1 MTDTS
6 ERSESSR
13 FMRSDGSVALRRVGL
28 SRPMLRDLYHW
39 LRTTS
44 WPRTFL
50 TISTAWLGS
59 NVLFAL
65 LFLAGGEC
73 ISNARPGHFGD
84 AFFFSVQT
92 LSTIGYGAMS
102 PATDYANVVVVVEA
116 FYGLLFVAITTGILF
131 AKFSTPT
138 ARLMFSTDALIAD
151 SGGKRMLSFRVANAR
166 TSHIVEATIRVS
178 IARDEY
184 DSEGRLMRRL
194 YDLALVRATS
204 PLLALT
210 WTVMHEIDESSP
222 LNGLT
227 EKELEEQRVVLLVTV
242 RGTEDKLS
250 TTVHARHA
258 YLTHH
263 ILFDRRHLD
272 VLRMSPDG
280 ERYVDYRVFHDHE
293 AA

>member
-1 MTDTS
+1 
-6 ERSESSR
+6 
-13 FMRSDGSVALRRVGL
+13 
-28 SRPMLRDLYHW
+28 MLRDVYHW

-50 TISTAWLGS
+50 TITGAWLGS

-65 LFLAGGEC
+65 LFLAGGDC
-73 ISNARPGHFGD
+73 IANARSGHFAD

-92 LSTIGYGAMS
+92 LSTIGYGAMA
-102 PATDYANVVVVVEA
+102 PTTDYANVVVVVEA
-116 FYGLLFVAITTGILF
+116 FYGLLFVAITTGIIF

-138 ARLMFSTDALIAD
+138 ARLMFSREALVAD
-151 SGGKRMLSFRVANAR
+151 MGAKRVLNFRLANAR
-166 TSHIVEATIRVS
+166 TSHIVEATIHVS
-178 IARDEY
+178 VARDEY
-184 DSEGRLMRRL
+184 DAEGRLMRRL
-194 YDLALVRATS
+194 YDLPLVRATS

-210 WTVMHEIDESSP
+210 WTVMHEIDDESP
-222 LNGLT
+222 LHDLGP
-227 EKELEEQRVVLLVTV
+227 KELDEQRLVLLVTV

-258 YLTHH
+258 YLSHE
-263 ILFDRRHLD
+263 ILFDRRHVD
-272 VLRMSPDG
+272 VLHTSPDG